1 MKPSLQFP
9 LVPHFDIDPFVQR
22 QFDEIKG
29 LLYGCSGT
37 GSESL
42 KTCCNL
48 HDDIR
53 FFAFFIWL
61 LTKKNSRQIDVVVIR
76 GVVVVIL
83 WYYVQLWE
91 IGKRTSCKELTSI
104 FHLYP
109 ILFFQNNVSSKLSRN
124 IIWYFSKLFKIKK
137 MKKSYEVSH

>member
-53 FFAFFIWL
+53 FFCFFIWL
-61 LTKKNSRQIDVVVIR
+61 FNKKKFSSNWRSSNSWCCGNSDIVVLCSALRDRKKNELQRVDQYFFIYIPYYFFKTMWVQNFQE
-76 GVVVVIL
+76 IL
-83 WYYVQLWE
+83 S
-91 IGKRTSCKELTSI
+91 GI
-104 FHLYP
+104 FLSY
-109 ILFFQNNVSSKLSRN
+109 SK
-124 IIWYFSKLFKIKK
+124 
-137 MKKSYEVSH
+137 